1 MKRLTTCVC
10 LLFLGAGLALAHT
23 PQDEERFSAAG
34 LANHE
39 VERFY
44 KEFRE
49 AVSASDK
56 KKVASLVSFPIT
68 VTLATGKRRTI
79 RTKADFI
86 KSYDLIFDDTFRELI
101 AKTEFADLWAK
112 SSGVATPREKYGSP
126 VSVNLKPKLTN
137 PMSSK
142 SSPST
147 TRFVREWPL

>member
-1 MKRLTTCVC
+1 MTRLTTCVC
-10 LLFLGAGLALAHT
+10 LLFLGAGLALAHR
-23 PQDEERFSAAG
+23 PQDEARFSAAG

-68 VTLATGKRRTI
+68 VTLATGKRRTM

-112 SSGVATPREKYGSP
+112 SSGVATPRGEIWFSGIGK
-126 VSVNLKPKLTN
+126 
-137 PMSSK
+137 SK
-142 SSPST
+142 AKAGESYVIKIIAINNTLRS
-147 TRFVREWPL
+147 

>member
-1 MKRLTTCVC
+1 MQRLTTCVC

-68 VTLATGKRRTI
+68 VTLATGKRRTM

-112 SSGVATPREKYGSP
+112 SSGVATPRGEIWFSGI
-126 VSVNLKPKLTN
+126 
-137 PMSSK
+137 SK
-142 SSPST
+142 SKAKANESYVIKIIAINNT
-147 TRFVREWPL
+147 VRS